1 VPTITAAAKKRLLG
15 HSWPGNIRELRNM
28 MERLAYLTDGEKID
42 ASDLDFVNSPAS
54 GDSAIPM
61 DLPLTEA
68 TRQFQVDYIARHI
81 ERSKGNMTDA
91 ASKMGLHRSN
101 LYRKMK
107 QLGMGDG
114 DENDGENAKG

>member
-1 VPTITAAAKKRLLG
+1 
-15 HSWPGNIRELRNM
+15 M
-28 MERLAYLTDGEKID
+28 MERLAYLTEGEKIE
-42 ASDLDFVNSPAS
+42 ATDLDFVNSPAA

-68 TRQFQVDYIARHI
+68 TRQFQVDYINRHI
-81 ERSKGNMTDA
+81 ERSKGNMTEA

-107 QLGMGDG
+107 QLGMSDS
-114 DENDGENAKG
+114 EGEEEGAEA